1 MLQCIHLAHTDEMKG
16 KLVELAGK
24 LWDSWGKQ
32 MDAFGTAT
40 CATLGIAGVFV
51 TLIWHFA
58 LPPTKCK
65 SLGTIRSLRPESLA
79 CSRVAP
85 SR

>member
-32 MDAFGTAT
+32 S
-40 CATLGIAGVFV
+40 VFMR
-51 TLIWHFA
+51 I
-58 LPPTKCK
+58 
-65 SLGTIRSLRPESLA
+65 E
-79 CSRVAP
+79 
-85 SR
+85 

>member
-1 MLQCIHLAHTDEMKG
+1 MAHTDEMKG

-24 LWDSWGKQ
+24 LWDSWGTQ
-32 MDAFGTAT
+32 MDKFWDSNL
-40 CATLGIAGVFV
+40 CHPWDCWSLCDFD
-51 TLIWHFA
+51 LA
-58 LPPTKCK
+58 LCTPSNQVQESWPK
-65 SLGTIRSLRPESLA
+65 SLA

>member
-32 MDAFGTAT
+32 S
-40 CATLGIAGVFV
+40 VFMRIR
-51 TLIWHFA
+51 LDFEFEFSA
-58 LPPTKCK
+58 DRNLPHVRKSRIRVL
-65 SLGTIRSLRPESLA
+65 SLGFSPK
-79 CSRVAP
+79 
-85 SR
+85 